1 MDPPKIW
8 SPAAQKR
15 ANTTFEHLQHACAHG
30 QQAHVHMLRPRET
43 RIKGGASSGKLGGD
57 RAYLLK
63 MRSLSPGGLMEVQD
77 RPRYPPVR
85 AGCGCRANSA
95 ISRTCSKI
103 SCRAHEVTG
112 THHMLRTIPIII
124 LSDLANTELGYNCH
138 IGRMHALKGPH
149 TLRLHPEESRS
160 VALLPPVFKMNTKNT
175 VLTLLP
181 THWMTSPKDDP
192 GGNGNVTSIP
202 SCPDLETLTS
212 AH

>member
-15 ANTTFEHLQHACAHG
+15 ANTTFEHVQHACAHG

-112 THHMLRTIPIII
+112 THHMLRTIPITI

-138 IGRMHALKGPH
+138 IGRMHTLKGPH
-149 TLRLHPEESRS
+149 TLRLHPEESAS
-160 VALLPPVFKMNTKNT
+160 KPAF
-175 VLTLLP
+175 
-181 THWMTSPKDDP
+181 S
-192 GGNGNVTSIP
+192 S
-202 SCPDLETLTS
+202 S
-212 AH
+212 AHARTCVEGLGA